1 MRFKIHLKRVVAF
14 LDCIPS
20 FLLRSCVSLST
31 PLLVT
36 DAVPTVAERGTELKV
51 SLIAVAERGIDL
63 KVSLINCH

>member
-31 PLLVT
+31 PHLVT
-36 DAVPTVAERGTELKV
+36 DAVTTIAERGIELKV
-51 SLIAVAERGIDL
+51 SLIVVKRGIEL